1 MRISR
6 SEERPYLRQ
15 DRIEL
20 GLLPFRQGGQDLIG
34 FQGIIFFAGSCR
46 LGQFLKHGGNG
57 NLQGRGN
64 FAQRLYGDVLLP
76 PLHLADVGGMQARA
90 VGQRLLAVA
99 LLLPVLPQFAANGLC
114 DHGPSLRE
122 RDYKYYLSP

>member
-34 FQGIIFFAGSCR
+34 FQAVMGISKAAVILPSVSTVMFF
-46 LGQFLKHGGNG
+46 
-57 NLQGRGN
+57 
-64 FAQRLYGDVLLP
+64 
-76 PLHLADVGGMQARA
+76 
-90 VGQRLLAVA
+90 
-99 LLLPVLPQFAANGLC
+99 
-114 DHGPSLRE
+114 
-122 RDYKYYLSP
+122 SPRSTWPM